1 VVPLFIVFVVAVAA
15 FQIWYAAAFYY
26 AYTQTRE
33 RTLLLMV
40 GQALLMLLAFA
51 YLGLALAGGWSANV
65 YVVIL
70 LLIAAMA
77 LSLLWRRHP
86 AGLPYILRFY
96 PRGSLDVL
104 AFRRPAADLKR
115 RVRTK

>member
-1 VVPLFIVFVVAVAA
+1 MLWYVVFVVAVAL
-15 FQIWYAAAFYY
+15 FQLWYAAAFLY

-33 RTLLLMV
+33 RAVLLMV
-40 GQALLMLLAFA
+40 GQALLMLAAFA
-51 YLGLALAGGWSANV
+51 YLGVALINGWAANV
-65 YVVIL
+65 IVVVL
-70 LLIAAMA
+70 LLVGAMA
-77 LSLLWRRHP
+77 LSMLWRRHP
-86 AGLPYILRFY
+86 QGLPTLLRQY